1 MREYDDDIR
10 LYTPVLQRI
19 IILVAVIVAVPVVL
33 WTITAF
39 VRAYVAPPKVPT
51 FQRMTILQPS
61 DSAAADQQTN
71 PLQANSLQAPA
82 GPSQSAATPADG
94 RTALLEIKKPS
105 DADQSQTPAA
115 SAFPGPQIAALPPP
129 AQPAAAPQPQAAVP
143 AQPPAAGAP
152 LAPMGGTTQNLADKT
167 GGNAA
172 VPSGDRFAWPNPPTT
187 AGGGANAAPD
197 APGSNDAAAL
207 PAVKPIA
214 GLIPLP
220 RRRPNEIA
228 LAQTDL
234 SQSARAPANAPQ
246 TSMALNSIP
255 LPRARPAAAPE
266 PVPETTNDASFLDRG
281 AEH

>member
-39 VRAYVAPPKVPT
+39 VRTYVAPPKVPT
-51 FQRMTILQPS
+51 FQRMTVLQPS

-71 PLQANSLQAPA
+71 PLLSPAAP
-82 GPSQSAATPADG
+82 PQLAATPADG

-105 DADQSQTPAA
+105 GGDQPQTPAA
-115 SAFPGPQIAALPPP
+115 SAFPGPQIAAVPPP
-129 AQPAAAPQPQAAVP
+129 AQPASAQPQAAVP
-143 AQPPAAGAP
+143 AQPVSAP
-152 LAPMGGTTQNLADKT
+152 PTPTGGTSQNLADKT

-172 VPSGDRFAWPNPPTT
+172 VSSGDRFAWPNPPTT
-187 AGGGANAAPD
+187 PGGGTNAAPD
-197 APGSNDAAAL
+197 TPGSNAAADAL

-214 GLIPLP
+214 GLVPLP